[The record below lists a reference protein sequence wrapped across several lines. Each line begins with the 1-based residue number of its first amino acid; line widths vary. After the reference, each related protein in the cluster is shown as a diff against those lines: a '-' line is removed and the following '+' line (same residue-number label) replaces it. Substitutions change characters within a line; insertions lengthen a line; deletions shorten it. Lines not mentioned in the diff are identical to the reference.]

1 MLRHAGILALLL
13 CLLSFTLASLVNY
26 TIDDTL
32 GDSRTQQLPMYFPA
46 TGDVWEGILCYGST
60 IRPNPSKAFE
70 GTYTA
75 ATYRYQSMQNASII
89 MEFEG
94 IAIYVLFILPNRQ
107 GPNADTT
114 TMVNFTV
121 DGQIIGNFTHTAD
134 LSIDDI
140 LYNQTVF
147 GMTGLSNGIHQLV
160 ISASDLDINVYINFD
175 YAIYTHVDD
184 ADVSS
189 SASSSTDPTPL
200 PMYSTSSV
208 AGSNASES
216 DSSSR
221 STPVGAVVGGTI
233 GGVILIGG
241 MLAFFLW
248 KRQSRRKDQDDITP
262 YKPSMHQRSTATV
275 LSPFLVHKPRGPGVL
290 PEINDDPTLPN
301 PRPLPSG
308 GPPAPVSKLR
318 SGELESLPEETRPV
332 DHVGPESQLPVAH
345 EAASGIGSIAKNTQ
359 HMPGETVARERRG
372 DRDDSN
378 AVLEQLQDMQAQI
391 TELLRSQLGAQRVLN
406 ERQLPGYTP

>member
-1 MLRHAGILALLL
+1 MLQRAGILALLL
-13 CLLSFTLASLVNY
+13 YLLSFTFAILVNY

-32 GDSRTQQLPMYFPA
+32 GDSRTQQLLTYFPA
-46 TGDVWEGILCYGST
+46 SGVWENPVCYWGNCS
-60 IRPNPSKAFE
+60 IRPDPSWAFE
-70 GTYTA
+70 GTYMA

-94 IAIYVLFILPNRQ
+94 VAIYVLFILPNQQ
-107 GPNADTT
+107 GPGVDTT
-114 TMVNFTV
+114 TMVNFTI
-121 DGQIIGNFTHTAD
+121 DGQIMGNFVHVAD
-134 LSIDDI
+134 FSTNDI
-140 LYNQTVF
+140 LHNQTVF

-160 ISASDLDINVYINFD
+160 ISASGLDINVYINFD
-175 YAIYTHVDD
+175 YAIYTHIDGV
-184 ADVSS
+184 DVSS
-189 SASSSTDPTPL
+189 SAPSSIGPTPS
-200 PMYSTSSV
+200 PMSSSV

-262 YKPSMHQRSTATV
+262 YKPSMHQRSTAKV
-275 LSPFLVHKPRGPGVL
+275 LSPFLIHKPTGPSVL
-290 PEINDDPTLPN
+290 PEINDNPTVPN
-301 PRPLPSG
+301 SWPLLSG
-308 GPPAPVSKLR
+308 GPPTPVSKLR

-345 EAASGIGSIAKNTQ
+345 EAANEIGSIAINTQ
-359 HMPGETVARERRG
+359 HMLDEIVARERRG

-391 TELLRSQLGAQRVLN
+391 TELLQSQLGAQRVPN